1 MGRRIELAC
10 LALMLAVST
19 ARGDILPT
27 PDRGPP
33 MGEAGGLS
41 FAVQSVKVQFG
52 PVNGPHYQKSEQVVV
67 LVGCVDG
74 QPNCA
79 LARSKN
85 LIGMEV
91 NSVDGKSLR
100 PEIGM
105 VRQIMVA
112 FASKTAAPTITLEL
126 YSRAANSEAIQVNFA
141 RR

>member
-1 MGRRIELAC
+1 MRRRIQLAC
-10 LALMLAVST
+10 FALALAASA

-33 MGEAGGLS
+33 MGDAGGLS
-41 FAVQSVKVQFG
+41 FAVQSVEAQMG
-52 PVNGPHYQKSEQVVV
+52 PANGPHYQKSEQVVV

-85 LIGMEV
+85 LLGMEV
-91 NSVDGKSLR
+91 DSVDGRSLR
-100 PEIGM
+100 PERGM
-105 VRQIMVA
+105 VRQIMEA
-112 FASKTAAPTITLEL
+112 FADKAAAPTITLEL
-126 YSRAANSEAIQVNFA
+126 YSRAANSEAIQVVFA